1 MFPDPTPKA
10 WLTTQEAARY
20 LRFAGPSSI
29 RAAIRRGWLEPD
41 GRNGPRASYM
51 FRVET
56 LDAYA
61 ARWLPPPKSPKPDGK
76 SGEPQ
81 PVEPQPVGRKPG
93 ECKPVDRKAPPPAA
107 KPVRPPATLPT
118 DYLAALRQ
126 AVDSVHKRKGQD
138 DLA

>member
-20 LRFAGPSSI
+20 LRFAGPSAI

-51 FRVET
+51 YRAET
-56 LDAYA
+56 VDAYA
-61 ARWLPPPKSPKPDGK
+61 APWLPPPKP
-76 SGEPQ
+76 
-81 PVEPQPVGRKPG
+81 
-93 ECKPVDRKAPPPAA
+93 PPPAA